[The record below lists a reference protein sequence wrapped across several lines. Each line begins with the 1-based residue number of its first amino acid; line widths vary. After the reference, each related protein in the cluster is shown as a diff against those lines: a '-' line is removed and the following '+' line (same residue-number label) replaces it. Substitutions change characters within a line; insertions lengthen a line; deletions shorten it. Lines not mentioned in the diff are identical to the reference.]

1 MEKKYRLKKNM
12 EFKKVY
18 SVGKKYWNR
27 NFILFTKKN
36 DLDETRVGFTITKK
50 HGNSVVRNRIRRRMK
65 EAYRLNLSHIKDGYD
80 LVFIPKRNIV
90 SISYGELENSMIHI
104 MKISGVLEIRWL
116 YGKISNFTN

>member
-104 MKISGVLEIRWL
+104 MKISGVLEIR
-116 YGKISNFTN
+116 